1 MIPGSWTWAA
11 ASCRGTSHE
20 RAKSRR
26 QDAFKCVVAE
36 VPGDPIAVVVSD
48 GAGSASFGGQGA
60 SLVCKTIAHNV
71 KRHLLADN
79 SLPRDEDFED
89 WVDATRDQ
97 IGAVAERRQ
106 LLPRDFAATL
116 ILVVSNACETIIL
129 HVGDGCA
136 VVRDNVSG
144 IWAAPTWPDHGEY
157 ASTTS
162 FITDEPV
169 ARTRVSR
176 YQYPISAFAVFSD
189 GIERLVLDLRSRE
202 PSSRFF
208 DSMIAPVQ
216 QSERRGK
223 DRQLSKGLA
232 AYLQSDQVNSRTDDD
247 KTLVLAV
254 KRW

>member
-1 MIPGSWTWAA
+1 MTPSSWTWAA

-20 RAKSRR
+20 RANIRR
-26 QDAFKCVVAE
+26 QDAFKCVVTDA
-36 VPGDPIAVVVSD
+36 PGEPIAVVVSD

-60 SLVCKTIAHNV
+60 SLVCKTIALNV
-71 KRHLLADN
+71 RRHFLAAD
-79 SLPRDEDFED
+79 SLPQEETFEG
-89 WVDATRDQ
+89 WMDAIRDQ
-97 IGAVAERRQ
+97 IAAVAERRQ

-116 ILVVSNACETIIL
+116 ILVVSNASETVIL

-136 VVRDNVSG
+136 VVRDSVSG
-144 IWAAPTWPDHGEY
+144 IWTAPTWPDHGEY

-176 YQYPISAFAVFSD
+176 YPTRISALAVFSD
-189 GIERLVLDLRSRE
+189 GIERLVLDLRSKE

-208 DSMIAPVQ
+208 DSMIAPVEK
-216 QSERRGK
+216 SEHQGK
-223 DRQLSKGLA
+223 DGLLSKGLA

-254 KRW
+254 RR